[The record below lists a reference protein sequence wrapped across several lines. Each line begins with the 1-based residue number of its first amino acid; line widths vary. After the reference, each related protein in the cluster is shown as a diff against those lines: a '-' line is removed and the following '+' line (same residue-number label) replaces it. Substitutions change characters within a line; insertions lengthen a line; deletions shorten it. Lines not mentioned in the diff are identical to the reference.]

1 MVGEKC
7 AYSNVFGFCSSIFC
21 GALLMNLRY
30 VLLWLA
36 FALAAAP
43 VLGETEEVWLLVET
57 QPRVLK
63 VMQGDAELEVFP
75 RVAIGRHGADLE
87 KARGDK
93 KTPLGEYRIGWVNE
107 NSKFH
112 RFLGLTYPNIDNAKR
127 AYRDGVIGEE
137 TVRTIMR
144 AEMDESIPPQNTPLG
159 GQIGIHGLG
168 AADREIHDAFDWTSG
183 CIALTNEEID
193 RLYKWIRKGTLV
205 VIR

>member
-1 MVGEKC
+1 
-7 AYSNVFGFCSSIFC
+7 
-21 GALLMNLRY
+21 MNLRY

-36 FALAAAP
+36 FALATAP
-43 VLGETEEVWLLVET
+43 VFGETEDVWLLVET

-63 VMQGDAELEVFP
+63 VMQGGAELEVFP
-75 RVAIGRHGADLE
+75 HVAIGRHGADLE

-127 AYRDGVIGEE
+127 AYRDGMIGEE

-144 AEMDESIPPQNTPLG
+144 AELEESIPPQNTPLG

>member
-1 MVGEKC
+1 M
-7 AYSNVFGFCSSIFC
+7 SLRFVFS
-21 GALLMNLRY
+21 
-30 VLLWLA
+30 WLA
-36 FALAAAP
+36 FSLAAAP
-43 VLGETEEVWLLVET
+43 ACGGTEDIWLLVET
-57 QPRVLK
+57 EPRVLK
-63 VMQGDAELEVFP
+63 VMQGGEEVEVFP
-75 RVAIGRHGADLE
+75 RVAIGLHGADTE

-127 AYRDGVIGEE
+127 AFREGMIGEE
-137 TVRTIMR
+137 TLRSIMR
-144 AEMDESIPPQNTPLG
+144 AEMEEAVPPQNTPLG

-183 CIALTNEEID
+183 CIALTNGEID
-193 RLYKWIRKGTLV
+193 RLSKWIKKGTVV

>member
-1 MVGEKC
+1 
-7 AYSNVFGFCSSIFC
+7 
-21 GALLMNLRY
+21 MNLRC
-30 VLLWLA
+30 VLFWLA
-36 FALAAAP
+36 LALAAPAF
-43 VLGETEEVWLLVET
+43 GETQDVWLLVET

-75 RVAIGRHGADLE
+75 RVAIGRHGADLD

-127 AYRDGVIGEE
+127 AYRDGMIGEE
-137 TVRTIMR
+137 MVRTIMR
-144 AEMDESIPPQNTPLG
+144 AEMEESIPPQDTPLG

-168 AADREIHDAFDWTSG
+168 AADREIHAAFDWTSG

-193 RLYKWIRKGTLV
+193 RLSKWIRKGTLV

>member
-1 MVGEKC
+1 
-7 AYSNVFGFCSSIFC
+7 
-21 GALLMNLRY
+21 MNLRY

-127 AYRDGVIGEE
+127 AFRDGMIGEE

-168 AADREIHDAFDWTSG
+168 TADREIHDAFDWTSG

>member
-1 MVGEKC
+1 MKLSRFLC
-7 AYSNVFGFCSSIFC
+7 F
-21 GALLMNLRY
+21 
-30 VLLWLA
+30 LA
-36 FALAAAP
+36 FLCAGTTAS
-43 VLGETEEVWLLVET
+43 GGTQDVWLLVET
-57 QPRVLK
+57 EPRVLK
-63 VMQGDAELEVFP
+63 VMQGDEELEVFP
-75 RVAIGRHGADLE
+75 RVAIGLHGADVD
-87 KARGDK
+87 KAHGDK

-127 AYRDGVIGEE
+127 AYRDGMIGEE

-144 AEMDESIPPQNTPLG
+144 AELEEGVPPQNTPLG

-168 AADREIHDAFDWTSG
+168 SSDREIHEAFDWTSG

-193 RLYKWIRKGTLV
+193 RLTKWVKKGTVV

>member
-1 MVGEKC
+1 
-7 AYSNVFGFCSSIFC
+7 
-21 GALLMNLRY
+21 MNLRC
-30 VLLWLA
+30 VLSWLA
-36 FALAAAP
+36 LALLSAAP
-43 VLGETEEVWLLVET
+43 VFGETQDVWLLVDT

-63 VMQGDAELEVFP
+63 VMQGEAELEVFP
-75 RVAIGRHGADLE
+75 RVAIGRFGAGVE

-127 AYRDGVIGEE
+127 AFQEGMIGEE

-144 AEMDESIPPQNTPLG
+144 AEMEESIPPQDTPLG

-168 AADREIHDAFDWTSG
+168 AADRGIHDAFDWTSG

-193 RLYKWIRKGTLV
+193 RLSKWIRKGTLV

>member
-1 MVGEKC
+1 
-7 AYSNVFGFCSSIFC
+7 
-21 GALLMNLRY
+21 MNLRC
-30 VLLWLA
+30 VLSWLA
-36 FALAAAP
+36 LALPVAP
-43 VLGETEEVWLLVET
+43 VFGETLDVWLLVET
-57 QPRVLK
+57 QPRMLK
-63 VMQGDAELEVFP
+63 VMQGESELEVFP
-75 RVAIGRHGADLE
+75 HVAIGRHGADFE

-127 AYRDGVIGEE
+127 AYREGMIGEE

-144 AEMDESIPPQNTPLG
+144 AEMEESIPPQDTPLG

-193 RLYKWIRKGTLV
+193 RLAKWIRKGTLV